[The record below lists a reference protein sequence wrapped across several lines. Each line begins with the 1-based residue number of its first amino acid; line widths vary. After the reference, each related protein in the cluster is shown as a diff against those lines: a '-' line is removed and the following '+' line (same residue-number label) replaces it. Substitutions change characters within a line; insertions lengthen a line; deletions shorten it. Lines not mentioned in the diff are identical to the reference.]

1 VACDKIPWELFGI
14 SMAGYNFLFS
24 LALGVAVLWMLAR
37 LRVGRAGLG
46 APA

>member
-1 VACDKIPWELFGI
+1 LFGI

-24 LALGVAVLWMLAR
+24 LALGMAVLWVLFR
-37 LRVGRAGLG
+37 LRAGRAGLG